1 MTDLKQLAEQI
12 VDAIKEGIE
21 QVPMS
26 ERLWRAKEIAVYMRR
41 TERQVAER
49 TVYLPGFPKP
59 IRIPTGNG
67 SKGHPL
73 WKAREI
79 VEWVEKHQE
88 RRAA

>member
-12 VDAIKEGIE
+12 ADAIKEGIE
-21 QVPMS
+21 QVPMDY
-26 ERLWRAKEIAVYMRR
+26 RLWTAKQIADYMRR

-59 IRIPTGNG
+59 IRLPVSNG
-67 SKGHPL
+67 GKGRPL
-73 WKAREI
+73 WKAREV
-79 VEWVEKHQE
+79 VEWVERHQE